1 MGTLITLITIWLVV
15 MGIYYLCVAMLQL
28 AIKLPAIVIFVL
40 TLPAMPF
47 IVAYRNRVEHPIQA
61 NGPML
66 DVWRFNCAYNFDYHR
81 RRSFVAFASS
91 SLIHFNPFTRIA
103 RS

>member
-61 NGPML
+61 KVLCWMYS
-66 DVWRFNCAYNFDYHR
+66 V
-81 RRSFVAFASS
+81 
-91 SLIHFNPFTRIA
+91 LIALITLIIIVDGHL
-103 RS
+103 

>member
-61 NGPML
+61 KVLYWMWGITYVIL
-66 DVWRFNCAYNFDYHR
+66 G
-81 RRSFVAFASS
+81 
-91 SLIHFNPFTRIA
+91 IIA
-103 RS
+103 MADGHL

>member
-1 MGTLITLITIWLVV
+1 MGTLITIWLVA
-15 MGIYYLCVAMLQL
+15 MGIYYLCVATMRL

-61 NGPML
+61 KVLCWMYG
-66 DVWRFNCAYNFDYHR
+66 V
-81 RRSFVAFASS
+81 
-91 SLIHFNPFTRIA
+91 LIALITLIIIVDGHL
-103 RS
+103 

>member
-61 NGPML
+61 KVLCWMYG
-66 DVWRFNCAYNFDYHR
+66 V
-81 RRSFVAFASS
+81 
-91 SLIHFNPFTRIA
+91 LIALITLIIIVDGHL
-103 RS
+103 

>member
-1 MGTLITLITIWLVV
+1 MGTLITIWLAV

-61 NGPML
+61 KVLCWMYG
-66 DVWRFNCAYNFDYHR
+66 V
-81 RRSFVAFASS
+81 
-91 SLIHFNPFTRIA
+91 LIALITLIIIVDGHL
-103 RS
+103 